1 MKTLL
6 VLILTALMLSGC
18 SGKPQEEVPQAALE
32 VEETVSIQE
41 SVYTDTVVLDIQEPE
56 QEAEIILVP
65 PEPIR
70 PDILQPVASGELTAE
85 NGKAIIDYSHTED
98 GYVMVRYI
106 GDRDCRLKVR
116 VINETTYTYNLT
128 KGEWEV
134 FPFTDGN
141 GTYQI
146 KVYENTSG
154 SSYAIAMA
162 TELEVTLEDEFAPF
176 LRPNQYVNF
185 SDATKAVELAWEL
198 TKDIDN
204 PLGKVEAVYSY
215 VVKELS
221 YDNEKAQ
228 TVKSGYIPDLD
239 EILEIKKGICFD
251 YASLMTAMLRSQGIP
266 CKMVF
271 GHTGGAYHAWIS
283 VWTAD
288 TGWVDGVIFFDGVAW
303 QRLDPTFA
311 SYDNQSESIMNYIG
325 DGKNYKEKYFY

>member
-85 NGKAIIDYSHTED
+85 NGKAIIDYSHAED

-204 PLGKVEAVYSY
+204 PL
-215 VVKELS
+215 LS
-221 YDNEKAQ
+221 KNSA
-228 TVKSGYIPDLD
+228 
-239 EILEIKKGICFD
+239 
-251 YASLMTAMLRSQGIP
+251 MTTKRRRP
-266 CKMVF
+266 
-271 GHTGGAYHAWIS
+271 
-283 VWTAD
+283 
-288 TGWVDGVIFFDGVAW
+288 
-303 QRLDPTFA
+303 
-311 SYDNQSESIMNYIG
+311 
-325 DGKNYKEKYFY
+325 

>member
-1 MKTLL
+1 MKRLL
-6 VLILTALMLSGC
+6 VLILTALMLTGC

-32 VEETVSIQE
+32 VEETLSTQE
-41 SVYTDTVVLDIQEPE
+41 TVYTDTVVLDIQEPE

-65 PEPIR
+65 PEPVR

-85 NGKAIIDYSHTED
+85 NGKAIIDYSHAED

-116 VINETTYTYNLT
+116 VQNETTYTYNLT

-141 GTYQI
+141 GTYQV

-239 EILEIKKGICFD
+239 EILELKKGICFD

-288 TGWVDGVIFFDGVAW
+288 TGWVDGVIFFDGIAW

>member
-6 VLILTALMLSGC
+6 VLILAALMLTGC
-18 SGKPQEEVPQAALE
+18 SGTPQEEVPQAVLPAEE
-32 VEETVSIQE
+32 VISTEEP
-41 SVYTDTVVLDIQEPE
+41 VYTDTVVLDIQEPE
-56 QEAEIILVP
+56 LEAEIVLTP
-65 PEPIR
+65 PEPVR
-70 PDILQPVASGELTAE
+70 PDILQPVASGELIAE
-85 NGKAIIDYSHTED
+85 NGKAIIDYSHTAD

-116 VINETTYTYNLT
+116 VQNETTYTYNLT
-128 KGEWEV
+128 KNEWEV
-134 FPFTDGN
+134 FPLTDGN
-141 GTYQI
+141 GTYQV

-162 TELEVTLEDEFAPF
+162 AEMEVTMEDEFAPF

-185 SDATKAVELAWEL
+185 SDSTKAVELAWEL
-198 TKDIDN
+198 TKDIEN

-215 VVKELS
+215 VVRELS